1 MSSFKTFDWK
11 QMTIATVAILFGLL
25 TVIAGS
31 RVLLDLS
38 DPGYTVFYPLLIFNT
53 IMGFVYIGTGVLIL
67 KTLQKAVIAS
77 KMIFLLNLAVFI
89 IILLLFFT
97 GDRVAFDSIMAMGL
111 RTVGW
116 LVIYWSLKKWI

>member
-11 QMTIATVAILFGLL
+11 QMTTAAVAILFGLL

-31 RVLLDLS
+31 RVLLDFS

-53 IMGFVYIGTGVLIL
+53 VMGFVYIGTGVMIL
-67 KTLQKAVIAS
+67 KTLKKAVIAS

-89 IILLLFFT
+89 IILLLFLT
-97 GDRVAFDSIMAMGL
+97 GDQVAADSIMAMGL
-111 RTVGW
+111 RTVVW